1 MIDHKNEELSR
12 LTSQM
17 LDGVICE
24 EDHKRLSALL
34 SESVI
39 NRKEYLELIRIES
52 LLHWES
58 EDITSPELSESIP
71 IRKFCFLFLCGL
83 GLPLLYS

>member
-24 EDHKRLSALL
+24 EDNKRLSTLL
-34 SESVI
+34 SESAI

-58 EDITSPELSESIP
+58 EDIASPELSESE
-71 IRKFCFLFLCGL
+71 LQ
-83 GLPLLYS
+83 